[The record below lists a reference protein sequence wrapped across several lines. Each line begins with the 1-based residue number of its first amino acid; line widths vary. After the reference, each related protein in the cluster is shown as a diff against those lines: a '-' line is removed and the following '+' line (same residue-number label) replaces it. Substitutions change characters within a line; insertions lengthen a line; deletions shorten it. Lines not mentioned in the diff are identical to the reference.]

1 MTATDADTYFKI
13 GQRHQIYQRP
23 ISQEDP
29 EDVAELVKCLRTYK
43 AFDYYGVI
51 VEEWMV
57 RFDGETDTY
66 RRVVTKLK

>member
-1 MTATDADTYFKI
+1 MHNKVTEMRAYCAK
-13 GQRHQIYQRP
+13 P
-23 ISQEDP
+23 
-29 EDVAELVKCLRTYK
+29 LRTYK

>member
-1 MTATDADTYFKI
+1 MHNKVTEMRAYCAN
-13 GQRHQIYQRP
+13 P
-23 ISQEDP
+23 
-29 EDVAELVKCLRTYK
+29 LRTYK